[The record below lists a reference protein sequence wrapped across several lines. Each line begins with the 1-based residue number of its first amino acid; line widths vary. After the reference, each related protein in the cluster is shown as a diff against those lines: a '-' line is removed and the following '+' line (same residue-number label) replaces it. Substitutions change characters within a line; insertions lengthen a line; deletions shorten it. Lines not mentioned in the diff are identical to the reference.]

1 MKVAVILLGMMSLVA
16 QNSYGFGSGRSSAG
30 SGGGNTV
37 PSTPPSATP
46 IPNVPSPPNSDIGTG
61 GLKVV
66 IQQSSNFNA
75 SELEHLERSRAAL
88 EKAVNSEEFKQK
100 VIHFTYQGQETYVQ
114 NNGLT
119 NLQIYNQIMQG
130 AEQTP
135 QVTPAN
141 QTMDLFVS
149 LYTSGY
155 FGRNVIG
162 YTDPTV
168 PTIFMNTYFYDSA
181 TPAGTAGNMMHE
193 WMHKLGFDHDYNS
206 TARRPSSVPYA
217 VGYIAEDLA
226 AKY

>member
-1 MKVAVILLGMMSLVA
+1 MKVVMILLGMMALGSE
-16 QNSYGFGSGRSSAG
+16 NSFGFGNGRSSA
-30 SGGGNTV
+30 SPSV
-37 PSTPPSATP
+37 PAPTPSATP
-46 IPNVPSPPNSDIGTG
+46 VATVPSPPNSDIGTG
-61 GLKVV
+61 GLRVV
-66 IQQSSNFNA
+66 IQQSSNFNS
-75 SELEHLERSRAAL
+75 SELVHLEQSRTAL

-100 VIHFTYQGQETYVQ
+100 VLHFTYQGQETFVQ

-119 NLQIYNQIMQG
+119 NLQIYNKIMEG

-135 QVTPAN
+135 QPTAAN
-141 QTMDLFVS
+141 NTMDLFVS
-149 LYTSGY
+149 LYTSSF

-162 YTDPTV
+162 YTDPSV

-217 VGYIAEDLA
+217 IGYIAEDLA